1 MQVNQPVKIIS
12 DSTCDLSQELV
23 EKYDIDILPLHILLG
38 DAEFCDGKDIS
49 PDSIFTWADENK
61 ATPKTSAPS
70 LEDAVTLL
78 RPYVA
83 EGREVICFSISG
95 SMSTSGNVM
104 RLAAEELD
112 ASSLVT
118 VIDSKNLS
126 TGIGFLS

>member
-83 EGREVICFSISG
+83 EGREVICFSLLLIIFYEF
-95 SMSTSGNVM
+95 
-104 RLAAEELD
+104 R
-112 ASSLVT
+112 
-118 VIDSKNLS
+118 I
-126 TGIGFLS
+126 F